1 MGCKLKFLIFSS
13 FGLLKVTFKT
23 KKMCVLLKKKLEHMP
38 NNKASCLINSDYS
51 HKTAKF
57 WLKPKK
63 KLLLANNWVS
73 CLINGDR
80 SQKRIKFY
88 KYIYKF

>member
-23 KKMCVLLKKKLEHMP
+23 KKMCVLLKKKKLERMP

-51 HKTAKF
+51 GKTAKF

-63 KLLLANNWVS
+63 HYF
-73 CLINGDR
+73 CLVTG
-80 SQKRIKFY
+80 Y
-88 KYIYKF
+88 LT